1 MTPLDPWRRRA
12 GDVADLVLG
21 IALGSDPTLGP
32 GRLVCI
38 DGPAGAGKSTLG
50 TALVEA
56 AAGEGVTATLVHADD
71 LLDGWSG
78 LPTVG
83 RTIADDL
90 LGPLRLGQPGVYR
103 AHDWA
108 RDAPGPWVGVAPGD
122 LLCLEGVG
130 SWSAAYAAL
139 VGTLVWVE
147 LPEPLRRARARARDR
162 DVSWW
167 DGWARDERTLHARE
181 GTREASDVLVH
192 GDEHELT
199 VELR

>member
-1 MTPLDPWRRRA
+1 MTPPDPWRRRV

-21 IALGSDPTLGP
+21 TVLGSEPTLGP
-32 GRLVCI
+32 GRLVCV

-50 TALVEA
+50 GAVVGA
-56 AAGEGVTATLVHADD
+56 AAGEGLTTALVHVDD
-71 LLDGWSG
+71 LLGGWSG

-83 RTIADDL
+83 SRIADDL
-90 LGPLRLGQPGVYR
+90 LGPLRRGQPGGYR
-103 AHDWA
+103 AHDGP
-108 RDAPGPWVGVAPGD
+108 RDAPGPWVDVAPVD

-130 SWSAAYAAL
+130 AWSTAYAAL

-147 LPEPLRRARARARDR
+147 LPEPLRHARARARDR